1 MNPTRRERIREAT
14 YEEIRSVAW
23 KQVAELG
30 VPALSLRAIA
40 REMGMTAP
48 GLYRYFPSRDD
59 LVTALIIEAFDSF
72 SQTLE
77 SARDACPADA
87 HAVRYRA
94 VCEAYFGWAMSAPA
108 RYTLIFG
115 SPVPGYQM
123 GEAAYPSAQRSFL
136 VLQAVIGEAL
146 RAGRIQPQAD
156 TIPLSKELLA
166 RYATLQDFGMP
177 YDSTATHLALTT
189 WSTLHGITALH
200 LYGYLGMFL
209 AEQVQAFV
217 QQEIEQLMRSLS
229 FVENS
234 SGG

>member
-1 MNPTRRERIREAT
+1 MNPTRRERVREAT
-14 YEEIRSVAW
+14 FEEIKSVAW
-23 KQVAELG
+23 KQIAEQG

-40 REMGMTAP
+40 RDMGMTAP

-77 SARDACPADA
+77 SARDALPADD
-87 HAVRYRA
+87 HAGRYRA
-94 VCEAYFGWAMSAPA
+94 VCEAYFGWAVATPA

-146 RAGRIQPQAD
+146 VVGKIRPSAGVRPH
-156 TIPLSKELLA
+156 SKELLA
-166 RYATLQDFGMP
+166 RYATLQEFGMP

-189 WSTLHGITALH
+189 WSTLHGITALY

-209 AEQVQAFV
+209 AGQVEGFV
-217 QQEIEQLMRSLS
+217 RQEIVQLMLLLG

-234 SGG
+234 SRG